1 MLVDMTDVI
10 LECSVC
16 ITVTRYA
23 APTVVNGRVTAQT
36 EDGQFQISASVT
48 PLPSK
53 ERELLPEGI
62 KAKGAKLVI
71 SPEELYT
78 VRTED
83 NIPADE
89 FDYQGVTYLIHST
102 SDWYDL
108 GRFYAYVAVRKDR

>member
-1 MLVDMTDVI
+1 
-10 LECSVC
+10 
-16 ITVTRYA
+16 
-23 APTVVNGRVTAQT
+23 
-36 EDGQFQISASVT
+36 VT

-53 ERELLPEGI
+53 EREALPEGI

-71 SPEELYT
+71 SPEQLYT

-89 FDYQGVTYLIHST
+89 FEYQGVTYLIHSS